1 MSDKYI
7 LIDKKPVQTTDL
19 LLWANQFEN
28 ANARRIGLT
37 KVGKYEISTVFL
49 GIDHN
54 FRGQGEP
61 ILFETMVFEPPS
73 YSDIDMDRCS
83 TYLEAEKMHVEFVEK
98 YKKLENQL

>member
-7 LIDKKPVQTTDL
+7 LIDKEPVKTTDFT
-19 LLWANQFEN
+19 LWANQFEN
-28 ANARRIGLT
+28 ANARRVGLT

-49 GIDHN
+49 GIDHSFN
-54 FRGQGEP
+54 GGEP

-83 TYLEAEKMHVEFVEK
+83 TYLEAEKMHAEFVEK
-98 YKKLENQL
+98 YKNMDNQQ